1 MPFPANMSGS
11 LGLGHHCHWPGCK
24 VEVPPSM
31 WGCSQHWYKLPRPIR
46 NRIWAAYR
54 PGQEIR
60 KDPSESYL
68 RAADAAQAWIRANS
82 HDGIWPVKGPID
94 A

>member
-1 MPFPANMSGS
+1 MSDIADKVAYVKAGTPT
-11 LGLGHHCHWPGCK
+11 GDHTCHWTGCK
-24 VEVPPSM
+24 VQVPPSM

-68 RAADAAQAWIRANS
+68 RAAAVAQAWIDAN
-82 HDGIWPVKGPID
+82 H

>member
-1 MPFPANMSGS
+1 MSDIADKVAHVKAAP
-11 LGLGHHCHWPGCK
+11 LGFGHTCHWPGCK

-54 PGQEIR
+54 PGQEIS

-68 RAADAAQAWIRANS
+68 RAAAVAEQWIREHGGTA
-82 HDGIWPVKGPID
+82 
-94 A
+94 